1 MKESVLVSG
10 YSFLEFLSD
19 SNATGIDL
27 HIRFP
32 SAAELVI
39 MGRESTYLQSGCTL
53 AEISRS
59 AVEELELTSLS
70 ECPEIISALQ
80 GRGRE
85 FSELLWML
93 AYSQAEDFHRQQCK
107 KTDVYRLSSW
117 PNLTRLPHKESFV
130 NIASLLMHRAHSCK
144 IVSSML
150 RIPLDEVFLFCSCAT
165 AAGYLQ
171 TATTAAQEDSLQVL
185 PERKSSLI
193 SSILSRLQ
201 S

>member
-1 MKESVLVSG
+1 MKESVLASSYG
-10 YSFLEFLSD
+10 FFELLSD
-19 SNATGIDL
+19 ANATGADL

-32 SAAELVI
+32 CAAELVI

-53 AEISRS
+53 AELSQA
-59 AVEELELTSLS
+59 AVEELELTTLP

-80 GRGRE
+80 GMGRE
-85 FSELLWML
+85 LSELLWML

-107 KTDVYRLSSW
+107 KTDVYQLISW

-171 TATTAAQEDSLQVL
+171 TATASAQDDSLQVL